1 MGKERFEK
9 LRAIYEIKTANGL
22 DVTVKLW
29 NIMQEI
35 VKEVPDITLEE
46 LRRLGLHHYC
56 ESYKRLPGVD
66 DFTYLL
72 AMLADLKD
80 LINDFE
86 SIVDLDVSEQWR
98 MERLSDAEVKLGTL
112 IGYFPKA
119 IQDYVGDSYQTE
131 FVDDETLTKLVSNY
145 MEALK
150 KEDINDLNVFKYYCN
165 IMIPFY
171 KSYYNIV
178 LEALKQSNKALL
190 LQVAEWTIALVFRCI
205 FMIYRLSKY

>member
-1 MGKERFEK
+1 MGTERFDK
-9 LRAIYEIKTANGL
+9 LRAIYEVKTTNGL
-22 DVTVKLW
+22 DASVKLW
-29 NIMQEI
+29 KIMQEI

-46 LRRLGLHHYC
+46 LRRLGLHHDC

-98 MERLSDAEVKLGTL
+98 KERLSDAEVKLGTL

-119 IQDYVGDSYQTE
+119 IRDYVGDYYQTE
-131 FVDDETLTKLVSNY
+131 FVDDETLTKLVSGY
-145 MEALK
+145 MEAIK
-150 KEDINDLNVFKYYCN
+150 KEDLNNLNIFNYYC
-165 IMIPFY
+165 
-171 KSYYNIV
+171 
-178 LEALKQSNKALL
+178 
-190 LQVAEWTIALVFRCI
+190 
-205 FMIYRLSKY
+205 